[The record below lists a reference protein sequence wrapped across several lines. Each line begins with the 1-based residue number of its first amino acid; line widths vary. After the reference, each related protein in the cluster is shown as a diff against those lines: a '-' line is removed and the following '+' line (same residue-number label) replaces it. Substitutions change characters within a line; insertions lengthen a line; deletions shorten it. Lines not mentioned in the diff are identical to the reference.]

1 MGAAPILRHGTTA
14 ELERLNGAP
23 GTWLRSNR
31 AFIDDL
37 REQFLRWRSL
47 PVATVEHYQGLAD
60 TSRRGNEVT
69 DAA

>member
-1 MGAAPILRHGTTA
+1 MQTRPSDIEGIDEVVIKLA
-14 ELERLNGAP
+14 RLNGAP

-47 PVATVEHYQGLAD
+47 PVSTVEHYQGLAD
-60 TSRRGNEVT
+60 KGEVT
-69 DAA
+69 DGA